1 MNVKGPPLLAI
12 TGGARGGTARAPPRA
27 WPRAYDRTGCPRR
40 PRATCFPHRHRR
52 LASSACSCGNVILR
66 DAQPAAARGGNQGG
80 TRRLRDEVSTASRR
94 APDDGREIPAAA
106 DACRCRL
113 ARAVFDGV
121 PRTARAVL
129 LALVGSAVLTLS
141 ARLSI
146 PFWPVPMTLQ
156 SLAVLLIGAG
166 FGLRLGA
173 ATVVLYLIEGAIGLP
188 VFAGTPMHGLG
199 LAYMMGPT
207 GGYLDRFPGR
217 RGNRRVLRR
226 TRVRTGRCRSF
237 SGR

>member
-1 MNVKGPPLLAI
+1 MTDVRFPLRPTLA
-12 TGGARGGTARAPPRA
+12 GAV
-27 WPRAYDRTGCPRR
+27 WPEQA
-40 PRATCFPHRHRR
+40 
-52 LASSACSCGNVILR
+52 
-66 DAQPAAARGGNQGG
+66 
-80 TRRLRDEVSTASRR
+80 STASR
-94 APDDGREIPAAA
+94 A
-106 DACRCRL
+106 
-113 ARAVFDGV
+113 
-121 PRTARAVL
+121 ARAVL

-173 ATVVLYLIEGAIGLP
+173 ATVVLYLIEGAVGLP

-207 GGYLDRFPGR
+207 GGYLVGFLAAAALVGFFAERGADRSVPKLLGAMTLGHLVLFGFGYAWLAHLVGKDLAFTAGVEPFILGTVVKTLLAGLVVPAVWQLMAKR
-217 RGNRRVLRR
+217 R
-226 TRVRTGRCRSF
+226 
-237 SGR
+237 

>member
-1 MNVKGPPLLAI
+1 MTDVRFPVRPTLA
-12 TGGARGGTARAPPRA
+12 GAV
-27 WPRAYDRTGCPRR
+27 WPEQA
-40 PRATCFPHRHRR
+40 
-52 LASSACSCGNVILR
+52 
-66 DAQPAAARGGNQGG
+66 
-80 TRRLRDEVSTASRR
+80 STASR
-94 APDDGREIPAAA
+94 A
-106 DACRCRL
+106 
-113 ARAVFDGV
+113 
-121 PRTARAVL
+121 ARAVL

-173 ATVVLYLIEGAIGLP
+173 ATVALYLIEGAIGLP

-207 GGYLDRFPGR
+207 GGYLVGFLAAAAV
-217 RGNRRVLRR
+217 RRVLRR
-226 TRVRTGRCRSF
+226 TGADRSVPKLLGAMTLGHVVLF
-237 SGR
+237 GFGYAWLAHLLGKDLAFTAGVEPFILGTVVKTLLAGLVVPAVWQLMAKRR

>member
-1 MNVKGPPLLAI
+1 MTDVRFPVRPTLA
-12 TGGARGGTARAPPRA
+12 GAV
-27 WPRAYDRTGCPRR
+27 WPEQA
-40 PRATCFPHRHRR
+40 
-52 LASSACSCGNVILR
+52 
-66 DAQPAAARGGNQGG
+66 
-80 TRRLRDEVSTASRR
+80 STASR
-94 APDDGREIPAAA
+94 A
-106 DACRCRL
+106 
-113 ARAVFDGV
+113 
-121 PRTARAVL
+121 ARAVL

-173 ATVVLYLIEGAIGLP
+173 ATVALYLIEGAVGLP

-207 GGYLDRFPGR
+207 GGYLVGFLAAAALVGFFAERGADRSVPKLLGAMTLGHVVLFGFGYAWLAHLLGKDLAFTAGVEPFILGTVVKTLLAGLVVPAVWQLMGKR
-217 RGNRRVLRR
+217 R
-226 TRVRTGRCRSF
+226 
-237 SGR
+237 